1 MYFIDLMLCIHRPKG
16 ENVDVKALGE
26 YNSGKRLCPN
36 HLLNS
41 FDIWCVHVGA
51 QQCFVVFDVL
61 MVNDTNL
68 ANCPLKERAEQLKK
82 CVLLKLL
89 THLHDMVS
97 HVLLESFSL

>member
-1 MYFIDLMLCIHRPKG
+1 MVR
-16 ENVDVKALGE
+16 
-26 YNSGKRLCPN
+26 RLCSN

-41 FDIWCVHVGA
+41 LDVQCVRVGA

-82 CVLLKLL
+82 
-89 THLHDMVS
+89 
-97 HVLLESFSL
+97 